1 MDIDVVKTE
10 APKNKTTTWPFKTK
24 TKTQSFKTKT
34 KTLRLKVICS
44 AETQTLQTFLTA
56 TFDY

>member
-1 MDIDVVKTE
+1 MDSDVVKTQ
-10 APKNKTTTWPFKTK
+10 APKTMTKTWTFKTK

-44 AETQTLQTFLTA
+44 GETQTLQTF
-56 TFDY
+56 